1 MNRLNLRILP
11 IDWHPRYS
19 YTIAGLQVNVT
30 VEGGALQHVKS
41 AANLGE
47 VVQALNML
55 GAKPRNLIAIFE
67 ALRTAG
73 ALTADIEVQ

>member
-1 MNRLNLRILP
+1 VQ
-11 IDWHPRYS
+11 
-19 YTIAGLQVNVT
+19 A
-30 VEGGALQHVKS
+30 S
-41 AANLGE
+41 ASLAE
-47 VVQALNML
+47 VVQALNLL